1 MCEGNQGLVSYR
13 AAVIGSQRSL
23 VPLNYPLTQTGLLG
37 LCGGAL
43 PAVPPNWCAPLGEF
57 KPHKLLQLGCQAAL
71 VLASDQR
78 NMNKILAFVYDQ
90 MAI

>member
-23 VPLNYPLTQTGLLG
+23 VPLNYPLTQPGFLG

-43 PAVPPNWCAPLGEF
+43 PAAPPNWCVPLGEF
-57 KPHKLLQLGCQAAL
+57 KPHKLLAAGVSGCIS
-71 VLASDQR
+71 AS
-78 NMNKILAFVYDQ
+78 I
-90 MAI
+90 